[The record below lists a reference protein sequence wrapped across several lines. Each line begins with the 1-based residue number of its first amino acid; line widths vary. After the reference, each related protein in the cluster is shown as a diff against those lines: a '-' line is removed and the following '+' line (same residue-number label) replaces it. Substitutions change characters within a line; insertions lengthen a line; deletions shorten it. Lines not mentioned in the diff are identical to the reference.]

1 MVFEFNNVKIK
12 WLGHSA
18 FQIKKEVTIYIDPFE
33 IEETEP
39 ADLIL
44 VTHDHYDHCSPDD
57 IVKIQTDDTII
68 VAPAVAA
75 KKLAGNTKI
84 IKEGQTLKL
93 KNVLIHAVPAYNINK
108 KFHPKE
114 AGHVGYVITINGIK
128 IYHAGDTDLIPEMEV
143 IAADIALLPVSGTYV
158 MTAHEA
164 AEATKKIQPKIAIP
178 MHYGSIVGS
187 EKDANEFRDKA
198 HAEVKILKKNE

>member
-1 MVFEFNNVKIK
+1 MVFEFHKIKIK

-18 FQIKKEVTIYIDPFE
+18 FKIKNEITIYIDPYQ

-44 VTHDHYDHCSPDD
+44 ITHDHYDHCSQED
-57 IVKIQTDDTII
+57 ILKIQKEDTAI
-68 VAPAVAA
+68 VTIASAA
-75 KKLAGNTKI
+75 KKLTGNTKL
-84 IKEGQTLKL
+84 IKPGEKIKL
-93 KNVLIHAVPAYNINK
+93 KGVLVQAVPAYNIKK

-114 AGHVGYVITINGIK
+114 SGHVGFIITIDGVK

-158 MTAHEA
+158 MSSHEA
-164 AEATKKIQPKIAIP
+164 AEATKKIMPKIAIP

-187 EKDANEFRDKA
+187 ESNAHEFSEKA
-198 HAEVKILKKNE
+198 HTEVKILRKNE